1 LTRPFLFRTTPSK
14 YETISSY
21 IQKVAESNFIMPSD
35 IWRVF
40 SKKVY
45 RYQQNCISVK
55 LDVNPS
61 EVFDVQKFE
70 QALFLDNGAI
80 ESMSLLSKIN
90 DKLPLSQRNRLNCT
104 TLLNKFFIT
113 SRRYCPICL
122 RGKDEYKLIWQ
133 IQGVNYCSI
142 HQTRLE
148 DTCYI
153 CSKRIFFM
161 GRYSRVGF
169 CPSCETKLNSKSSY
183 SYFPDKKEMLLH
195 EIWNYILDNDS
206 SGLKVI
212 DDLSNSE
219 TIAIKL
225 LYLLK
230 RSNYRSDKTRLINLI
245 RKKSY
250 TSELEFQYILNLL
263 LKTNTNFTELIALD
277 VPSAFINNIDNR
289 DIHPVSERDIMTF
302 LALWP

>member
-1 LTRPFLFRTTPSK
+1 MTKPFLFRTTPSK

-21 IQKVAESNFIMPSD
+21 IQKVAENNFIMPSD

-40 SKKVY
+40 SKKPY
-45 RYQQNCISVK
+45 SYQQTCISVK

-70 QALFLDNGAI
+70 QSLFLNNGTI

-90 DKLPLSQRNRLNCT
+90 DKIPLSQQNRSNCT

-122 RGKDEYKLIWQ
+122 REKDEYKLMWQ
-133 IQGVNYCSI
+133 IKGVNYCSI
-142 HQTRLE
+142 HHTKLE
-148 DTCYI
+148 NLCYK
-153 CSKRIFFM
+153 CNKKIFFM
-161 GRYSRVGF
+161 GRYSRIGF
-169 CPSCETKLNSKSSY
+169 CPSCEMELNTKYSD

-195 EIWNYILDNDS
+195 EIWNYILDKDS
-206 SGLKVI
+206 PRLKVI
-212 DDLSNSE
+212 DGLSNSE

-230 RSNYRSDKTRLINLI
+230 NLNYNSDKTQLINLV

-250 TSELEFQYILNLL
+250 TSELEFHYILNLL
-263 LKTNTNFTELIALD
+263 LKTNTNFTDFIALD
-277 VPSAFINNIDNR
+277 IPSAFINNIYNR
-289 DIHPVSERDIMTF
+289 NIQPVSESDIMAF
-302 LALWP
+302 LALMF